1 MIRGIAMIVAS
12 IAVCGCQRG
21 GDPVLAG
28 GKSIEGRLQAL
39 RDPNPKIRREA
50 AEKLG
55 NVGPS
60 DAQVVPA
67 LRTALAD
74 KDARVRSAAILALVK
89 CGDAAAP
96 TLSVLTDLQ
105 TKDPDR
111 QVREY
116 AKEAVSV
123 LQRDGKTGS

>member
-1 MIRGIAMIVAS
+1 MIRRIAILVAS
-12 IAVCGCQRG
+12 IAVSGCHRG
-21 GDPVLAG
+21 TESALAG
-28 GKSIEGRLQAL
+28 GKSVAARLQAL
-39 RDPNPKIRREA
+39 NDSNPKIRREA

-89 CGDAAAP
+89 CGDTAPP
-96 TLSVLTDLQ
+96 TLSVLSDLQ
-105 TKDPDR
+105 SKDPDR

-116 AKEAVSV
+116 AKEAVSA
-123 LQRDGKTGS
+123 LQRGGKSGS